1 MKKWG
6 LVITLFYGAIVLAF
20 LVPAW
25 MFLAWNDPVK
35 AADFKTVYANW
46 IPWACAGAVMLGAV
60 LLLWLSVDTTKK
72 RLKPRT
78 HILISALTTGL
89 FLLIL
94 TVAIFFAVG
103 LGVRGEEFFDLL
115 PQSLGLAGF
124 TIAFVIPWLVWGIL
138 FYRFC
143 RGSADPVTRAL
154 AWMFRGSLLELLIAV
169 PAHVFIRRR
178 HDCCAPAVNGFG
190 IAAGIAIMLLSF
202 GPSVLLL
209 YKKRLEKYAP
219 KAPEEK

>member
-1 MKKWG
+1 MRKWG
-6 LVITLFYGAIVLAF
+6 LVLALFYGILVLVF
-20 LVPAW
+20 LVPAF
-25 MFLAWNDPVK
+25 MFLAWNDPVTV
-35 AADFKTVYANW
+35 ADFKEAYASVV
-46 IPWACAGAVMLGAV
+46 PWACAGAVVLGAI

-89 FLLIL
+89 FLSIL
-94 TVAIFFAVG
+94 TMTIFFAVG
-103 LGVRGEEFFDLL
+103 LGVRGEDFFNVL
-115 PQSLGLAGF
+115 PQSPSLLVF
-124 TIAFVIPWLVWGIL
+124 VSAFAIPWLFWGIL

-143 RGSADPVTRAL
+143 RGSGDPVTRAL
-154 AWMFRGSLLELLIAV
+154 AWMFRGSVLELLIAV

-178 HDCCAPAVNGFG
+178 GDCCAPAVNGFG
-190 IAAGIAIMLLSF
+190 IAVGIAIMLLSF

-219 KAPEEK
+219 KSSVEK